1 MTKEDMKT
9 YYVYLHKRKGTNKVF
24 YVGKG
29 TKSKGGIDRIESHK
43 NRNNWWQHIVEKDGG
58 FDYEI
63 YSDNLTEETA
73 FELETKLINQIG
85 IENLVNITIGGMGG
99 DTLTHHPNIEQI
111 GKKISD
117 ANTGDKNGNY
127 GKGYYYWWVKK
138 YGKEKADEMLFEF
151 GNKISKANKGII
163 KGPNPKLAGD
173 NNPSKKPESRK
184 KISDWAK
191 DRVRKKV
198 KCDLCS
204 KEVPDTHLQRHKLSK
219 KCKKN

>member
-1 MTKEDMKT
+1 MKT

-29 TKSKGGIDRIESHK
+29 TKSKSGVNRIESSK

-63 YSDNLTEETA
+63 YSDNLTEDDA
-73 FELETKLINQIG
+73 FELETKLINEIG
-85 IENLVNITIGGMGG
+85 IENLVNISEGGMGG
-99 DTLTHHPNIEQI
+99 DTLSHHPNLEEI
-111 GKKISD
+111 GKKISEHHKGI
-117 ANTGDKNGNY
+117 NNPNY

-138 YGKEKADEMLFEF
+138 YGKEKADKMLIKF
-151 GNKISKANKGII
+151 GNKVSKTNTGII

-184 KISDWAK
+184 KISEWAK
-191 DRVRKKV
+191 NRVRKKI
-198 KCDLCS
+198 KCDVCGL
-204 KEVPDTHLQRHKLSK
+204 EIPNTHMTRHKKSNNCKSK
-219 KCKKN
+219 